1 MVRSVHGGIATTF
14 ERILHAIAKDEAAA
28 LACKRLLLPLQ
39 REDAERGNNLVTTLR
54 SYYACGL
61 RVDKTA
67 ERMFLHRNSVRYR
80 LDRIRALLHLDI
92 DLPAVSSAFVLALA
106 ACENPASR
114 ETSRDAV

>member
-1 MVRSVHGGIATTF
+1 MLRSVHGGITAAF
-14 ERILHAIAKDEAAA
+14 ERIVDAIAKDEAAA
-28 LACKRLLLPLQ
+28 RACQRLLLPLQ

-92 DLPAVSSAFVLALA
+92 DLPAVSGAFVLALA
-106 ACENPASR
+106 ICDHPASG
-114 ETSRDAV
+114 ENNRDAV